1 MGDSEDRVP
10 GNVGSVVVST
20 VGPDGAWVEA
30 VHPQSRL
37 RAVRAR
43 RRSSAGS

>member
-30 VHPQSRL
+30 VHPQSTSSSPST
-37 RAVRAR
+37 A
-43 RRSSAGS
+43 RSSAGS